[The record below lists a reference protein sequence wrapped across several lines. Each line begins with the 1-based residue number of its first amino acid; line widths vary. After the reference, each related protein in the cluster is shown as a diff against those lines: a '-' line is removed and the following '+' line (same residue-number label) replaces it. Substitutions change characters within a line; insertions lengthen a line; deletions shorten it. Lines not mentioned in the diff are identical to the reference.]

1 MTKCNDSI
9 PFFQGPN
16 SRKIEFNFSG
26 GNTSSDGGL
35 LFVKELDRKL
45 SLTRRA
51 GKLLDSF
58 DIRQLGKV
66 KHSYQNMLRQRVFA
80 LIAGPEDLN
89 DHLDLR
95 NDPLIQTVVGCDRP
109 LATPSTLC
117 RFENGGGRRAC
128 IDLSRL
134 FVEFFIESFLAPPR
148 ELILDFD
155 ATDDLTYGMQ
165 ENRFFHG
172 YYDHYCFLPLYQ
184 AIFTATS
191 TVTA

>member
-1 MTKCNDSI
+1 MTKYNDSI

-66 KHSYQNMLRQRVFA
+66 KHSYQNMLLRRVFTA
-80 LIAGPEDLN
+80 
-89 DHLDLR
+89 
-95 NDPLIQTVVGCDRP
+95 
-109 LATPSTLC
+109 
-117 RFENGGGRRAC
+117 GGG
-128 IDLSRL
+128 
-134 FVEFFIESFLAPPR
+134 P
-148 ELILDFD
+148 
-155 ATDDLTYGMQ
+155 
-165 ENRFFHG
+165 
-172 YYDHYCFLPLYQ
+172 
-184 AIFTATS
+184 
-191 TVTA
+191 